1 MPFLFII
8 GAKGDLNPHLNS
20 CVFESLKPFIL
31 KTTQRIAELQATV
44 EVPTECERIGIV
56 LKLKKTNKTQKAQE
70 KEISRFKRMVSL
82 RSSQERRI
90 VVSDEKEKEKEPS
103 GLTELPPI
111 EGIEELVT
119 TDSWNIDDIRCIYT
133 LTGHDRGMSI
143 YLSCLVPKRKFTHKY
158 KKALRP

>member
-1 MPFLFII
+1 
-8 GAKGDLNPHLNS
+8 
-20 CVFESLKPFIL
+20 
-31 KTTQRIAELQATV
+31 
-44 EVPTECERIGIV
+44 
-56 LKLKKTNKTQKAQE
+56 
-70 KEISRFKRMVSL
+70 MVSL